1 MYVCCVYVVCSFEDN
16 AVTAIQAMVRGG
28 LTRKLTPKSS
38 ASSMDS
44 ETGEH
49 TTEDN
54 NTEEEESNSNTN
66 NSSSAANEQPPLQIS
81 ASAEPATPRSITYNK
96 KYDARGM
103 PLRSSAPSIGSS
115 PGGLVACAHEG
126 LIMVLEMILFLA
138 IYFIRFMDESRESPS
153 HHTYPAHLTLGATAT
168 VRGIILQQ
176 ANELAV
182 DFIIVSLSC
191 VYAQARILQ

>member
-1 MYVCCVYVVCSFEDN
+1 MFMLRIVLSYSLGVCVVCSFEDN

-81 ASAEPATPRSITYNK
+81 ASAEPVTPRSITYNK

-103 PLRSSAPSIGSS
+103 PLRASAPSIGSS

-126 LIMVLEMILFLA
+126 P
-138 IYFIRFMDESRESPS
+138 IYNGARNDSVCGYQLIRFMDESRESPS

-168 VRGIILQQ
+168 VRGIIL
-176 ANELAV
+176 
-182 DFIIVSLSC
+182 
-191 VYAQARILQ
+191 